1 MKRPKSSVF
10 SLLGAALA
18 LSLAA
23 SGCGASV
30 DAAAKSDVDRRVA
43 ELRAPAQVF
52 GTPSSATPMP
62 FAVGQWVTYKFV
74 DDKGQ
79 PSFLTLKLVGQEGAA
94 FWYETKNE
102 SYYGKSGTRMLVD
115 FGDRKRPESISI
127 KSAKLRDNKGNVT
140 EYPENMIG
148 LMNSLLRGQLGPIVI
163 DWTGMPQEDVQ
174 APAGRFAGCYK
185 GNSEVSFAGFKTR
198 SVVWGHTAV
207 PLSGMV
213 KSQGENNSNGE
224 LVAFGTSGATSDF

>member
-1 MKRPKSSVF
+1 MRRPKTSLSSLF
-10 SLLGAALA
+10 SLVAACALTTLA
-18 LSLAA
+18 
-23 SGCGASV
+23 CGPSI
-30 DAAAKSDVDRRVA
+30 DTAAKTDIDRRVA
-43 ELRAPAQVF
+43 ALRAPAQVY
-52 GTPSSATPMP
+52 GTPTSATPMP

-74 DDKGQ
+74 DDKNQ

-102 SYYGKSGTRMLVD
+102 SYYGNSATRMLVD
-115 FGDRKRPESISI
+115 FGDRRSPDSVSI

-140 EYPENMIG
+140 EYPEAMIG

-163 DWTGMPQEDVQ
+163 DWTGLPQEDTQ
-174 APAGRFAGCYK
+174 AAAGRFVGCYK

-198 SVVWGHTAV
+198 SVVWGHTGV

-213 KSQGENNSNGE
+213 KSQGDNNTNGE